1 MLRSEVREEIFKILF
16 RMPFLESGEMMEQID
31 FSMEE
36 LESKSEKNR
45 SYIREKTMA
54 VLSHMEEVDR
64 KLSECCEGWNLNRLG
79 KAELAI
85 MRIAVY
91 EILLD
96 PEIDTR
102 IAINE
107 ALELSKRYC
116 DEQAK
121 GFINGVLRKVA
132 DSCAA
137 GQTDDIADQPETV
150 SEQAQT
156 AAE

>member
-16 RMPFLESGEMMEQID
+16 RLPFLESGEMMEQID

-36 LESKSEKNR
+36 LETKSEKNR
-45 SYIREKTMA
+45 SYIREKTEA
-54 VLSHMEEVDR
+54 VLSHIEEVDR

-96 PEIDTR
+96 PEIDTK

-107 ALELSKRYC
+107 ALELSKKYC

-132 DSCAA
+132 DSCMPDRSEAE
-137 GQTDDIADQPETV
+137 ADR
-150 SEQAQT
+150 SE
-156 AAE
+156 AEAD

>member
-16 RMPFLESGEMMEQID
+16 RIPFLEPAEIMEQID

-36 LESKSEKNR
+36 LEGKSEKNR
-45 SYIREKTMA
+45 SYIREKTEAMISR
-54 VLSHMEEVDR
+54 LEEVDR

-85 MRIAVY
+85 LRIAVY
-91 EILLD
+91 EIMLD

-132 DSCAA
+132 DSCEGVRPEKASEEERTPDD
-137 GQTDDIADQPETV
+137 QT
-150 SEQAQT
+150 
-156 AAE
+156 